1 MNTHFRP
8 PDLPKTTRGAEGME
22 RRLWTVAEIEA
33 MVAAGILDEDERFE
47 LIEGEVVPM
56 SPKGAKH
63 EHIKASLNKYWMQRL
78 PAGFE
83 FIPET
88 TLRLDGSSFL
98 EPDFVFFKSKTKM
111 ADIGSKTILLAVEVA
126 DTSLRYDTG
135 RKAEIYSAHGVAMLW
150 VIEAETLRT
159 HCFAKPSADGY
170 LERRVIEP
178 NEVLVPDFAKEL
190 ALKLG
195 ELPLI

>member
-56 SPKGAKH
+56 SPKGVKH
-63 EHIKASLNKYWMQRL
+63 EHVKNSLAEFWMSRKNGAL
-78 PAGFE
+78 RIAFE
-83 FIPET
+83 S
-88 TLRLDGSSFL
+88 TLKLDGSSFI
-98 EPDFVFFKSKTKM
+98 EPDFIFFDSKVGLANITPKR
-111 ADIGSKTILLAVEVA
+111 ILLAVEVA
-126 DTSLRYDTG
+126 DSSLRYDLG
-135 RKAEIYSAHGVAMLW
+135 RKAEIYAAHGVAMVW
-150 VIEAETLRT
+150 VIDAETLRA

-178 NEVLVPDFAKEL
+178 HEVLVPGFAQEL
-190 ALKLG
+190 AVKLA